1 MKLTTFKCNPL
12 APRAIMAFSDYMVD
26 NPNGATLYNGKS
38 RRKVYGDYVI
48 YETKA
53 FIIIDEVK

>member
-12 APRAIMAFSDYMVD
+12 APRAIMAYSDHVIA
-26 NPNGATLYNGKS
+26 NPNGMPLFNGKS
-38 RRKVYGDYVI
+38 KRKVYGNYVI

-53 FIIIDEVK
+53 YIIVDELR